1 MSSDDKLRVKFWGVR
16 GSIPTPRA
24 CNLGYGGNTT
34 CVEFRIGNQT
44 PLVIDAGSGIVPL
57 GEALDEEFGPASF
70 RVDILFTH
78 FHWDHIQ
85 GLPFLA
91 GLYREQGQC
100 ELYSTLPADELRH
113 VLEGQ
118 MASPYFPAQVPTP
131 PRVRCHEVPVDGY
144 RNALLTAKPFPLRH
158 PDPTSGYRIE
168 TARGVVVHASDHE
181 HGDAEYDRVLREN
194 AAGADILIYDAQY
207 TLEEYEARRGW
218 GHGTWVEA
226 THVARDAG
234 VKQLVL
240 FHHDPSHDDDFI
252 DDLVE
257 KARAEFPNT
266 IAAREGESLV
276 L

>member
-1 MSSDDKLRVKFWGVR
+1 MEMDYLLKLKFWGVR
-16 GSIPTPRA
+16 GSTPTPRIE
-24 CNLGYGGNTT
+24 NLTLGGNTSCLEVRT
-34 CVEFRIGNQT
+34 GEGDVLVFDAGTGIT
-44 PLVIDAGSGIVPL
+44 PLGCHLVENEDGPL
-57 GEALDEEFGPASF
+57 
-70 RVDILFTH
+70 DIKIFMTH

-85 GLPFLA
+85 GLPFLS
-91 GLYREQGQC
+91 GLYRKQGHC
-100 ELYSTLPADELRH
+100 ELYSTLPADELRR

-131 PRVRCHEVPVDGY
+131 PQVRCHEVPVDGY

-158 PDPTSGYRIE
+158 PDPKSGYRIE

-181 HGDAEYDRVLREN
+181 HVDAEYDRVLREN